1 METHFSMPP
10 ECRERF
16 ESLRTD
22 IGEIKTDVKHLRR
35 VLTDDPDDSLAAVV
49 NRHRAYWKLFS
60 ILAALVALAC
70 TVAGTIYATI
80 R

>member
-1 METHFSMPP
+1 MNQPR
-10 ECRERF
+10 REV
-16 ESLRTD
+16 LQQNW
-22 IGEIKTDVKHLRR
+22 GEVSIRR

-60 ILAALVALAC
+60 ILAALAALAC
-70 TVAGTIYATI
+70 TVAGTIYAAV